1 MTGSGLFNRIVK
13 VTRIGFAARRLK
25 NSDTNDDRLKAR
37 RALAALFEDARGVT
51 MKFGQLMAGGEDD
64 PLAKLVGGVDARP
77 LSDMMPVIEQ
87 ELDRPAMDVFES
99 IEEST
104 AAASL
109 GQVHK
114 ARLKDGT
121 TVAIKIQ
128 YPAIKD
134 AVEAEMTLF
143 GLMPS
148 VGPVDKWGFDLGGYK
163 SALKKNMDRE
173 LDYRDEA
180 IRQEQFRSKVDVPG
194 LIVSR
199 VFTEF
204 SARRILVQEWQE
216 GVSLNGVARWSD
228 DDRNSV
234 ARTLLATLLHSLFVA
249 GEVHG
254 DPNPGNFMFKK
265 HPKGGASVGL
275 VDFGCTVP
283 VAREK
288 RLALLKLIIALR
300 EERPLSPLE
309 TFAAVGFDAEKL
321 CAISGTLAPLAHI
334 LLKPFNTPGKFFV
347 WHWNLKKEFEEL
359 LGENRWW
366 FRAAGEP
373 TQILLMRAFH
383 GLTQQLDT
391 IECGLDWWQVLNETI
406 PRSLLDEA
414 RAYDIPSLPA
424 EISRRASYVASSL
437 NIAKSLRV
445 AVTEGE
451 SQIVSLTMP
460 ALAALNLEQ
469 LIPEDVVAYL
479 ERSPDWDL
487 DAILADMR
495 AKGIEPQEIISFKKE
510 TKSYRIWLE

>member
-234 ARTLLATLLHSLFVA
+234 ARTLLATLL
-249 GEVHG
+249 
-254 DPNPGNFMFKK
+254 
-265 HPKGGASVGL
+265 
-275 VDFGCTVP
+275 
-283 VAREK
+283 
-288 RLALLKLIIALR
+288 
-300 EERPLSPLE
+300 
-309 TFAAVGFDAEKL
+309 
-321 CAISGTLAPLAHI
+321 
-334 LLKPFNTPGKFFV
+334 
-347 WHWNLKKEFEEL
+347 
-359 LGENRWW
+359 
-366 FRAAGEP
+366 
-373 TQILLMRAFH
+373 
-383 GLTQQLDT
+383 
-391 IECGLDWWQVLNETI
+391 
-406 PRSLLDEA
+406 
-414 RAYDIPSLPA
+414 
-424 EISRRASYVASSL
+424 
-437 NIAKSLRV
+437 
-445 AVTEGE
+445 
-451 SQIVSLTMP
+451 
-460 ALAALNLEQ
+460 
-469 LIPEDVVAYL
+469 
-479 ERSPDWDL
+479 
-487 DAILADMR
+487 
-495 AKGIEPQEIISFKKE
+495 
-510 TKSYRIWLE
+510 